1 MWNHMLES
9 HQGSMHPHT
18 KRSLQH
24 MCFTHCDSQ
33 IRTITQRHDGYG
45 AHRVYS
51 GVQARRHFAG
61 CEAGAQVTPE
71 VPVSANAVVGAVPP
85 ESRLKVTVAAS
96 LLAVVCAVVIGIMGY
111 LYFADW

>member
-1 MWNHMLES
+1 MF
-9 HQGSMHPHT
+9 T
-18 KRSLQH
+18 VVFKRGD
-24 MCFTHCDSQ
+24 T
-33 IRTITQRHDGYG
+33 
-45 AHRVYS
+45 
-51 GVQARRHFAG
+51 FAG

-111 LYFADW
+111 SLYHSPCITV